1 MDFGIG
7 FLSGNIMLPF
17 LDWVYSLV
25 PSYGLGIVALTL
37 LVRLLLFPVSA
48 NQLRSMRRMK
58 IANPIMQQRQR
69 EIQAKYKDDP
79 AKLREEVSKLY
90 QEFGNPLSGCLPA
103 LLQMPILFALFAT
116 LRGSPF
122 ADINYNLTFQVH
134 PAAEAAQV
142 QHQPFASPP
151 QNLYLAD
158 RVHYP
163 VRATVDR
170 GTELVVG
177 DSAHLDLQTN
187 TGKTLAEVEQDHPEA
202 NLSPRWEVTEGA
214 DLVEFSVDGTLQAI
228 APGKVVVKGTVPGLA
243 ADKGF
248 LFVQALGKVG
258 VTNPDGS
265 INWDIALMIVG
276 FGLSLYLNQNIS
288 GSAPKAP
295 NSSPEASQQELTNKL
310 TPVIFS
316 GMFLFFPLPA
326 GVLMYMLIA
335 NMFQTAQAFL
345 VAQEPLPENLQ
356 KIVDGWQATPALQ
369 TATTAPVKTVVAEK
383 KVDKTEKVKRS
394 PETLPFEPGKKKKD

>member
-79 AKLREEVSKLY
+79 VKMREEVSKLY

-122 ADINYNLTFQVH
+122 ADINYNVTFQIH

-142 QHQPFASPP
+142 QHQAFASPT
-151 QNLYLAD
+151 QNLYFAD

-163 VRATVDR
+163 VRMTVPE

-177 DSAHLDLQTN
+177 ESAHLGLQTS
-187 TGKTLAEVEQDHPEA
+187 TGQTLAEVAQAHPEA
-202 NLSPRWEVTEGA
+202 KLTPRWEVTEGA
-214 DLVEFSVDGTLQAI
+214 DLAKLTPEGILEAI

-276 FGLSLYLNQNIS
+276 FGLSLYLNQSIS
-288 GSAPKAP
+288 GNSTPKAP
-295 NSSPEASQQELTNKL
+295 NDSPEASQQELTNKL

-335 NMFQTAQAFL
+335 NIFQTAQAFL

-356 KIVDGWQATPALQ
+356 KIVDGWQTAPALQ
-369 TATTAPVKTVVAEK
+369 AAATAPVKTGIAEK
-383 KVDKTEKVKRS
+383 KADKAKRS
-394 PETLPFEPGKKKKD
+394 METLPFEPG